1 MNKSKLSIK
10 DDEFSR
16 FFRETSPE
24 EQKKVL
30 GEAVRKSTED
40 QRRLIEEY
48 DRLSR
53 EGKIKISNAEK
64 IEKLATCP

>member
-1 MNKSKLSIK
+1 MKLTKIFGSKNKVK

-16 FFRETSPE
+16 FFRETLPE

-40 QRRLIEEY
+40 QRRLIDEY
-48 DRLSR
+48 DRLSQ
-53 EGKIKISNAEK
+53 EGKIKTS
-64 IEKLATCP
+64 